1 MSNLVKW
8 FGPTNAMVMA
18 PNSPKLQLT
27 DRSRETVIYVGKQ
40 SYLATQLVPRGAY
53 GGGMYAGFVCNQ
65 CTLDTSRGDVGMLTI
80 DWEAGGASATQPLP
94 EGGFSLKP
102 QELYP
107 KIERANCFQYP
118 TPITF
123 KTLNIC
129 HCALEMAT
137 NSGGTPIVSDTF
149 LTDNIT
155 DSTQL
160 AMAQNLVAK
169 WLKGEETFYLAGWR
183 YTYEVFSYTA
193 PTINRGGVPGT
204 PGGPLASHLPSGV
217 SWLRLADDL
226 DPSGVAGSA
235 YKLTVTWLGGP
246 IYGGVGY
253 WDSDVYV

>member
-1 MSNLVKW
+1 
-8 FGPTNAMVMA
+8 
-18 PNSPKLQLT
+18 
-27 DRSRETVIYVGKQ
+27 
-40 SYLATQLVPRGAY
+40 
-53 GGGMYAGFVCNQ
+53 
-65 CTLDTSRGDVGMLTI
+65 
-80 DWEAGGASATQPLP
+80 
-94 EGGFSLKP
+94 
-102 QELYP
+102 
-107 KIERANCFQYP
+107 
-118 TPITF
+118 
-123 KTLNIC
+123 
-129 HCALEMAT
+129 MAT